1 MNEEATGEGKGMKW
15 ALRLVAPFC
24 LGLILVL
31 GWQVHEEGRFCIRL
45 FDEMLCGEPLPS
57 PVMMM
62 LRPHFALIFGIPAG
76 LTVWAAWA
84 LEKDRKMTFA
94 VALAA
99 ATFLSLSLLA
109 WDHYELHWKVYHQ
122 MSTDHPQQHPPP
134 ELECSLCK
142 GFDSHKTLQFVRE
155 QERKRQEKAKKKP

>member
-1 MNEEATGEGKGMKW
+1 MNEAATGEGKGMKW

-45 FDEMLCGEPLPS
+45 FDEILRGEPMPI

-62 LRPHFALIFGIPAG
+62 LRPDFALIFGIPAG
-76 LTVWAAWA
+76 LTVWASLA
-84 LEKDRKMTFA
+84 LEKDRKVLFSA
-94 VALAA
+94 ALAA
-99 ATFLSLSLLA
+99 ATFLSLGLMA
-109 WDHYELHWKVYHQ
+109 WVHYELHWMPYH
-122 MSTDHPQQHPPP
+122 SIYQQHPPP

-155 QERKRQEKAKKKP
+155 QERMRREKATPKK